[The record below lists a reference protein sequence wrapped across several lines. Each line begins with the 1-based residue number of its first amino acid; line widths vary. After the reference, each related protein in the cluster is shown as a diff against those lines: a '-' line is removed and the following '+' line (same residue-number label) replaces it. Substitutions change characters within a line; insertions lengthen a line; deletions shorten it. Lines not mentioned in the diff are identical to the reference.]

1 MYKYN
6 SYIWPSFSFLD
17 KSLQSFGFFKK
28 QLCTLLAP
36 LLLLFLYFI
45 DFLLIS
51 LLFCPF
57 LCAIFVLCL
66 TFKSGLVHSVFSPF
80 QMFQATSFSCDS
92 SCKMCQVFIQLRA
105 VGICFLGS
113 VGGVLGGSGLS
124 VPKFPELRPERG
136 AGWCRRLCH
145 VSKES
150 ECSSVTGVESRGG
163 CHGPRVGLSLFL
175 RAHSSHI
182 LTPPRH

>member
-124 VPKFPELRPERG
+124 VRG
-136 AGWCRRLCH
+136 PGD
-145 VSKES
+145 
-150 ECSSVTGVESRGG
+150 G
-163 CHGPRVGLSLFL
+163 
-175 RAHSSHI
+175 I
-182 LTPPRH
+182 LWDAPCTPPGLLQSGRGHSGRREWSSKATACTCVLPESSPEPLTWVFSLLRVYEE

>member
-92 SCKMCQVFIQLRA
+92 SCKMCQ
-105 VGICFLGS
+105 
-113 VGGVLGGSGLS
+113 GVSHSWSSSGSGLLHS
-124 VPKFPELRPERG
+124 QNRKDLLPAMMSQRQGQMNR
-136 AGWCRRLCH
+136 
-145 VSKES
+145 
-150 ECSSVTGVESRGG
+150 SS
-163 CHGPRVGLSLFL
+163 
-175 RAHSSHI
+175 
-182 LTPPRH
+182 